1 MQAGHL
7 FDRASHFGV
16 NSNLPLCFSGSEI
29 RGIGA
34 LASQEDCLKN
44 FVPDRGDVEWR
55 IQAASGTLRAGSPEL
70 GSSGS

>member
-1 MQAGHL
+1 MGTPRPLVRALLYHRVQAGHL

-34 LASQEDCLKN
+34 LAGQEDCLKN
-44 FVPDRGDVEWR
+44 FVPDRGDVE
-55 IQAASGTLRAGSPEL
+55 
-70 GSSGS
+70 